1 MLWQGHSRG
10 VHLPRMI
17 KLSMLFRKPVDVD
30 EFEYHFSHRHVPLIA
45 AMPKVV
51 RTSVSRAI
59 GAPRGEPPY
68 YLIHDVYFEDMA
80 SLNFALNSPEGRAA
94 GADLMAFAREIVA
107 VMFLEVWGE
116 DPPSAKPPSSSAG
129 ADAPTSTATDA
140 PPARPARPALG
151 ETMP

>member
-1 MLWQGHSRG
+1 
-10 VHLPRMI
+10 MI

-30 EFEYHFSHRHVPLIA
+30 EFEDHFAHRHVPLIA

-80 SLNFALNSPEGRAA
+80 SLHFALNSAEGRAA
-94 GADLMAFAREIVA
+94 GADLMAFAREIVT
-107 VMFLEVWGE
+107 VIFFEVWGE
-116 DPPSAKPPSSSAG
+116 DLPSPSN
-129 ADAPTSTATDA
+129 TSTNA
-140 PPARPARPALG
+140 PPTAASPAALEPSPASQRPLPPTLG
-151 ETMP
+151 EATS